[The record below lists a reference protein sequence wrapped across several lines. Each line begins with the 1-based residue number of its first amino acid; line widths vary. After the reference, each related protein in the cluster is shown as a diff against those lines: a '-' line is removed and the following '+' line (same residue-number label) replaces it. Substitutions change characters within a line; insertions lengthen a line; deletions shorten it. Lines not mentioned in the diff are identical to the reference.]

1 MSFLSPHFAQMF
13 FDPLHCRQWMWY
25 ACFTVFCLQVTLEIK
40 NWSKDDPIATI
51 FIKRSINHLVSKKI
65 NRIAVCAQVADTS
78 SESAGMEINRT
89 AQEVSFPL
97 FFTIYVLVWQN
108 MHVTLILNGTNL
120 MLEHEKTTWIL
131 NLCFR
136 IVWIVHQ
143 DKLS

>member
-89 AQEVSFPL
+89 TQEVSFPL
-97 FFTIYVLVWQN
+97 FFY
-108 MHVTLILNGTNL
+108 
-120 MLEHEKTTWIL
+120 
-131 NLCFR
+131 NLCSSLAKYTCYTHFKWNKLNA
-136 IVWIVHQ
+136 WIRENHLNFESVF
-143 DKLS
+143 